1 MADVVAGRLLD
12 MLMQANRLK
21 TTPRTGWFQRGVPS
35 PESVADHSHGVALIS
50 LALLG
55 SVPEKLDRAKVLA
68 MAIAH
73 DLAESV
79 TGDLSLGASRLLPP
93 GAKMAAESAA
103 LDELL
108 AGIGFAG
115 EWMDLWAEFEAQATP
130 EARLVRDADRLDLLA
145 TALSY
150 ELSTGTSCL
159 EEFWRFAP
167 ESGFTYE
174 VSREL
179 VRGLQERRP

>member
-1 MADVVAGRLLD
+1 
-12 MLMQANRLK
+12 
-21 TTPRTGWFQRGVPS
+21 
-35 PESVADHSHGVALIS
+35 
-50 LALLG
+50 
-55 SVPEKLDRAKVLA
+55 
-68 MAIAH
+68 
-73 DLAESV
+73 
-79 TGDLSLGASRLLPP
+79 
-93 GAKMAAESAA
+93 
-103 LDELL
+103 
-108 AGIGFAG
+108 
-115 EWMDLWAEFEAQATP
+115 MDLWAEFEAQATP

-159 EEFWRFAP
+159 DEFWRFAP